1 MDDISDEDQKEELEA
16 GKPEDK
22 APEDAVVSSYMEQ
35 VCFVMGYCVCCSV
48 PACGICPSGALT
60 WLWKL
65 LLQKFL
71 TSRSIYIDFFL

>member
-60 WLWKL
+60 
-65 LLQKFL
+65 
-71 TSRSIYIDFFL
+71 